1 MEKLIFA
8 FLMAVVLPVVTSAQ
22 KEKLITN
29 EANELMKE
37 GDYEKAEKAYS
48 EALELNPDYK
58 PAQFNLGNLYQKR
71 ARDILSTAAQTENK
85 EEQQKL
91 LESSQK
97 FSKQAVASYEN
108 VAQSVESKED
118 INKTQY
124 NLGNAHLLSGD
135 LRNSIE
141 SYKEALRN
149 NPKDEDARY
158 NLAYAQH
165 LQKQQQQQQQQ
176 QQDQQQQDHQQIDQE
191 QKQEQQE
198 QEQKQD
204 QQQQQQQQQ
213 EQQELSKEE
222 AQKMLE
228 ALMKQEKD
236 LQEKLKKKKR
246 KAQRVKIEKDW

>member
-1 MEKLIFA
+1 MEKFLAVMIFLS
-8 FLMAVVLPVVTSAQ
+8 FTLVSNAQ
-22 KEKLITN
+22 KEKLITK
-29 EANELMKE
+29 EANELMAE
-37 GDYEKAEKAYS
+37 GDYEGAEKAYS
-48 EALELNPDYK
+48 RALEINPDYK

-71 ARDILSTAAQTENK
+71 ARDIISKAAQTEDQA
-85 EEQQKL
+85 EQQKL
-91 LESSQK
+91 LQSSQK
-97 FSKQAVASYEN
+97 FSKQAVSSYEN
-108 VAQSVESKED
+108 VAQSAENKEE

-135 LRNSIE
+135 VNKSIE

-149 NPKDEDARY
+149 NPNDEDARY

-165 LQKQQQQQQQQ
+165 LQQKQQKQQQQKQDQQQQQQQQ
-176 QQDQQQQDHQQIDQE
+176 NQDQQKQE
-191 QKQEQQE
+191 QQQE

-213 EQQELSKEE
+213 LSKEE

>member
-1 MEKLIFA
+1 MEKLLIA
-8 FLMAVVLPVVTSAQ
+8 FLIVMILPLSSYAQ
-22 KEKLITN
+22 KEKLITSQ
-29 EANELMKE
+29 ANELMAE
-37 GDYEKAEKAYS
+37 GYYEEAEKAYG
-48 EALELNPDYK
+48 EALKINPDYK

-71 ARDILSTAAQTENK
+71 ARDIMTTAAQTENK
-85 EEQQKL
+85 EEQKKL

-97 FSKQAVASYEN
+97 FSKQAVGSYEN
-108 VAQSVESKED
+108 VAQSIDNKEE

-135 LRNSIE
+135 VKKSIE

-158 NLAYAQH
+158 NLAFAQH

-176 QQDQQQQDHQQIDQE
+176 QQNDQQQKQDQQEQE
-191 QKQEQQE
+191 QKKE

-204 QQQQQQQQQ
+204 QQQQQQQQKQQ
-213 EQQELSKEE
+213 EQLTKEE

>member
-1 MEKLIFA
+1 MEKFLAVMIFLS
-8 FLMAVVLPVVTSAQ
+8 FTLVSNAQ
-22 KEKLITN
+22 KEKLITK
-29 EANELMKE
+29 EANELMAE
-37 GDYEKAEKAYS
+37 GDYEGAEKAYS
-48 EALELNPDYK
+48 RALEINPDYK

-71 ARDILSTAAQTENK
+71 ARDIISKAAQTEDQA
-85 EEQQKL
+85 EQQKL
-91 LESSQK
+91 LQSSQK
-97 FSKQAVASYEN
+97 FSKQAVSSYEN
-108 VAQSVESKED
+108 VAQSAENKEE

-135 LRNSIE
+135 VNKSIE

-149 NPKDEDARY
+149 NPNDEDARY

-165 LQKQQQQQQQQ
+165 LQQKQQQQKQDQQKQQQQQN
-176 QQDQQQQDHQQIDQE
+176 QDQQKQE
-191 QKQEQQE
+191 QQQE

-213 EQQELSKEE
+213 QQDQQLSKEE